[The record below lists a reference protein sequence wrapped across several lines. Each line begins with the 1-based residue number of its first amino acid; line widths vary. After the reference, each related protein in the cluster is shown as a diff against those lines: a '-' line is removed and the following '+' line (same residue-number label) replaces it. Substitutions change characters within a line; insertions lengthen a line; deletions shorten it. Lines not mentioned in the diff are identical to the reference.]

1 MSLFSQAAHE
11 ILFGL
16 PHGQR
21 LSLAEELVAWRTALA
36 IAGGGA
42 LVGLLGLW
50 AGKRFANRMA
60 DAIEA
65 NALHGGRMSVG
76 GSLYITAQTLIS
88 NGCGASVGLEAAYTQ
103 LCSALSS
110 ALGRSLG
117 ARRNDMRLLV
127 ACGAA
132 GAIAAAFNAP
142 LAGAFYA
149 FEVVL
154 GAYSVVSLV
163 PIVGSAVVA
172 SLVAARF
179 VDHRLLP
186 IEGAIT
192 LDHGALAHVVAVTL
206 IASAASV
213 ALMSA
218 VAACERLFNA
228 TVRPA
233 WLRPAVGGALVA
245 GLGILTP
252 AALSSGH
259 GALPIAVAPA
269 MPAIALLSIA
279 VLKSGAA
286 AISLGS
292 GFRGGLFFASLFVGA
307 LIGRAYGDASA
318 AVTFVPAAN
327 ATAMAIL
334 GMAGLGTGI
343 VGAPFAMTCLA
354 LEMTSDFGVT
364 LSALIVSAG
373 VSLVMRETFG
383 YSFATWRF
391 HLRGETIR
399 GPHDVGWARD
409 LRVARLMRRDVRT
422 LTADTSIAE
431 ARALTP
437 LGAAKEAMLLDA
449 QGRYCGCVLVSD
461 LHATP
466 QEAAEPVSTLA
477 ILQGVFLTPG
487 ETIRQALDLFQESE
501 ADVIAVVSD
510 PVQRKVLGRLSEAHA
525 LRRYGEELERRNKA
539 YVER

>member
-1 MSLFSQAAHE
+1 M
-11 ILFGL
+11 
-16 PHGQR
+16 
-21 LSLAEELVAWRTALA
+21 
-36 IAGGGA
+36 
-42 LVGLLGLW
+42 
-50 AGKRFANRMA
+50 
-60 DAIEA
+60 
-65 NALHGGRMSVG
+65 
-76 GSLYITAQTLIS
+76 
-88 NGCGASVGLEAAYTQ
+88 
-103 LCSALSS
+103 
-110 ALGRSLG
+110 
-117 ARRNDMRLLV
+117 
-127 ACGAA
+127 
-132 GAIAAAFNAP
+132 
-142 LAGAFYA
+142 
-149 FEVVL
+149 
-154 GAYSVVSLV
+154 

-179 VDHRLLP
+179 VDHRLLL
-186 IEGAIT
+186 IEGAVT

-233 WLRPAVGGALVA
+233 WLRPAVGARWWQLRHPDARGAVVRP
-245 GLGILTP
+245 T
-252 AALSSGH
+252 
-259 GALPIAVAPA
+259 APA
-269 MPAIALLSIA
+269 D
-279 VLKSGAA
+279 
-286 AISLGS
+286 
-292 GFRGGLFFASLFVGA
+292 RGGGRPCRRSRSCPSPCSSRALRRFRSARGSRRPFFASLFVGA

-343 VGAPFAMTCLA
+343 VGAPFAMTRLA
-354 LEMTSDFGVT
+354 LEMTSDFWRDAERPHRFGR
-364 LSALIVSAG
+364 

-437 LGAAKEAMLLDA
+437 LARPKEAMLLDA

-477 ILQGVFLTPG
+477 ILQGVF
-487 ETIRQALDLFQESE
+487 
-501 ADVIAVVSD
+501 
-510 PVQRKVLGRLSEAHA
+510 
-525 LRRYGEELERRNKA
+525 
-539 YVER
+539 